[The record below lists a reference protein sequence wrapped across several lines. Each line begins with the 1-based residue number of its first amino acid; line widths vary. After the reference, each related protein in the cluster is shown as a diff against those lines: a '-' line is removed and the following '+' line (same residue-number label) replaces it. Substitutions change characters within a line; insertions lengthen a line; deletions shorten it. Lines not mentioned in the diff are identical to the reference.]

1 MKLSS
6 YFVHKND
13 VTQLLEEEMIK
24 IYASKIKG
32 KKEGIFFFTQV
43 VHKMLFSWIM
53 IFLAFVSI
61 FKFEANMILG
71 GISFLILNS
80 HFCT

>member
-1 MKLSS
+1 MLSIPRKKISIYHARGQMKLSS

-43 VHKMLFSWIM
+43 VHKMLFS
-53 IFLAFVSI
+53 
-61 FKFEANMILG
+61 
-71 GISFLILNS
+71 
-80 HFCT
+80 

>member
-1 MKLSS
+1 MTNNGCKTDGKCFMLSIPRKKISIYHARGKIKLSS

-32 KKEGIFFFTQV
+32 KKEGIFFYTG
-43 VHKMLFSWIM
+43 S
-53 IFLAFVSI
+53 S
-61 FKFEANMILG
+61 
-71 GISFLILNS
+71 
-80 HFCT
+80 